1 VTLHDAD
8 TAVRLRQDSDPYCLL
23 LLGLV
28 VFSSYVFNYF
38 YLGITLSAAWIIIA
52 QYFLFLVGI
61 PLVIIFFLVG
71 YLRPEKGKAK
81 NTAGSIS
88 LVAAFFFV
96 VFVYFFADALLVFP
110 TVTAADNIG
119 FYYSVWGIGGAI
131 LTAAGFS
138 IMHNYEEST
147 SPGILDTSELH
158 YGPEPEP
165 ELEPEAESEAVEA
178 HAKTED
184 TPETGE
190 SASEAKGDA
199 TEPEAESES

>member
-1 VTLHDAD
+1 MTLHEAD
-8 TAVRLRQDSDPYCLL
+8 SAVGLRQDSDPFCLL

-38 YLGITLSAAWIIIA
+38 YIGISLPASWILIA
-52 QYFLFLVGI
+52 QYFLFLVGL

-71 YLRPEKGKAK
+71 YFRPEKGKAK

-96 VFVYFFADALLVFP
+96 VFVYFFADALLLFP
-110 TVTAADNIG
+110 TVTSADNIG
-119 FYYSVWGIGGAI
+119 FYYSVWGLGGAI

-147 SPGILDTSELH
+147 TPGILDTSKLH

-165 ELEPEAESEAVEA
+165 EPEPEGEVEEAPAETAPETEEPAPEAEET
-178 HAKTED
+178 TEV
-184 TPETGE
+184 
-190 SASEAKGDA
+190 
-199 TEPEAESES
+199 EPESE